1 MDYQGILVHDYD
13 VTFYN
18 YGADYQECFAHVL
31 RYLKDSI
38 DNKPDQEKISGFEKN
53 IRLCWKQE
61 QAVNSNTDTDE
72 INMQRYFLLYNKKV
86 LVYNANYKK
95 GQRRKRI
102 RWIR

>member
-38 DNKPDQEKISGFEKN
+38 DNKPDQEKIPGFEK
-53 IRLCWKQE
+53 KY
-61 QAVNSNTDTDE
+61 QAMLETGV
-72 INMQRYFLLYNKKV
+72 
-86 LVYNANYKK
+86 
-95 GQRRKRI
+95 GRRSR
-102 RWIR
+102 

>member
-53 IRLCWKQE
+53 ISLCWKQE

-72 INMQRYFLLYNKKV
+72 N
-86 LVYNANYKK
+86 
-95 GQRRKRI
+95 
-102 RWIR
+102 

>member
-1 MDYQGILVHDYD
+1 MILWQRKRMLYHTKMDYQGILVHDYD

-72 INMQRYFLLYNKKV
+72 KSGTVKMKAV
-86 LVYNANYKK
+86 
-95 GQRRKRI
+95 
-102 RWIR
+102 

>member
-1 MDYQGILVHDYD
+1 MILWQRKRMLYHTKMDYQGILVHDYD

-61 QAVNSNTDTDE
+61 QAVGADE
-72 INMQRYFLLYNKKV
+72 
-86 LVYNANYKK
+86 A
-95 GQRRKRI
+95 
-102 RWIR
+102 

>member
-38 DNKPDQEKISGFEKN
+38 DNKPDQEKISGFEK
-53 IRLCWKQE
+53 KY
-61 QAVNSNTDTDE
+61 QAMLETGV
-72 INMQRYFLLYNKKV
+72 
-86 LVYNANYKK
+86 
-95 GQRRKRI
+95 GRRSR
-102 RWIR
+102 

>member
-38 DNKPDQEKISGFEKN
+38 DNKPDQEKISGFE
-53 IRLCWKQE
+53 
-61 QAVNSNTDTDE
+61 
-72 INMQRYFLLYNKKV
+72 M
-86 LVYNANYKK
+86 
-95 GQRRKRI
+95 
-102 RWIR
+102 

>member
-1 MDYQGILVHDYD
+1 MILWQRKRMLYHTKMDYQGILVHDYD

-61 QAVNSNTDTDE
+61 
-72 INMQRYFLLYNKKV
+72 
-86 LVYNANYKK
+86 
-95 GQRRKRI
+95 
-102 RWIR
+102 

>member
-38 DNKPDQEKISGFEKN
+38 DNKPESGEDSGFEKISGYAGN
-53 IRLCWKQE
+53 R
-61 QAVNSNTDTDE
+61 SS
-72 INMQRYFLLYNKKV
+72 
-86 LVYNANYKK
+86 
-95 GQRRKRI
+95 RRSR
-102 RWIR
+102 